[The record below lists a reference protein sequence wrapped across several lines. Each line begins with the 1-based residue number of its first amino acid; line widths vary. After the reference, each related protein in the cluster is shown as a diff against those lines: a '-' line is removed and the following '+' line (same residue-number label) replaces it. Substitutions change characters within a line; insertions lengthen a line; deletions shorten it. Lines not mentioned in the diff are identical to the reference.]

1 MVWPRRS
8 VTRSFRYLLLRLWR
22 IPGTPHSVA
31 LGCAI
36 GVFAIFTPF
45 LGFQMV
51 LAALL
56 AWAMRGSVVASAI
69 GTFVGNPLTYPI
81 IWVGTFA
88 LGNFFL
94 GGTASAQIDEFSDR
108 ASALGDSIK
117 QMSPQAIG
125 QAVEGL
131 WPILKPMALGSIP
144 LGGLAAGLT
153 YFTTRRFIE
162 DQKEKRRQRL
172 GLKSVQLSP
181 GGFSAAAGGTG

>member
-1 MVWPRRS
+1 
-8 VTRSFRYLLLRLWR
+8 
-22 IPGTPHSVA
+22 
-31 LGCAI
+31 
-36 GVFAIFTPF
+36 FAIFTPF

-181 GGFSAAAGGTG
+181 GGFSAVAGGTG